1 MVFYIEISRRERNLT
16 RNILHATLYEKNK
29 QVPKKS
35 IVVDA
40 YMLSMFY
47 IFAINL
53 CKELNFIFTK
63 TYLL

>member
-1 MVFYIEISRRERNLT
+1 MVFYIEFSRTERNLT
-16 RNILHATLYEKNK
+16 GNIIKHSIKNK

-40 YMLSMFY
+40 YMLSLFY
-47 IFAINL
+47 ISAINL

-63 TYLL
+63 TYLQ

>member
-1 MVFYIEISRRERNLT
+1 MQHSIK
-16 RNILHATLYEKNK
+16 KNK